1 MENNTQISRLLT
13 PEEQEDRFQKAL
25 EHYRQFKDKKS
36 LDEIWLRVYEAC
48 KANASNICKGIYNST
63 FHDRLMDAVET
74 VMRYIVTEG
83 KNPVSLIT
91 YCYLP
96 TFGKL
101 CGLKQQREDNEGS
114 YEFYNEQGYQ
124 AAVNEVGEII
134 EDYGIK
140 PREEVRGICNKELM
154 NTDD

>member
-1 MENNTQISRLLT
+1 MENDTQISGFLT
-13 PEEQEDRFQKAL
+13 PKEQEDRFHKAL

-36 LDEIWLRVYEAC
+36 LDEIWFRVYEAC
-48 KANASNICKGIYNST
+48 KANASNICKGICNST

-74 VMRYIVTEG
+74 VMRYIVAEG
-83 KNPVSLIT
+83 KDPVSLIT

-96 TFGKL
+96 TFGKF
-101 CGLKQQREDNEGS
+101 CGLKQRREDNEGS

-124 AAVNEVGEII
+124 AAVNEVGETI

-140 PREEVRGICNKELM
+140 PKEKVRGICNKELM